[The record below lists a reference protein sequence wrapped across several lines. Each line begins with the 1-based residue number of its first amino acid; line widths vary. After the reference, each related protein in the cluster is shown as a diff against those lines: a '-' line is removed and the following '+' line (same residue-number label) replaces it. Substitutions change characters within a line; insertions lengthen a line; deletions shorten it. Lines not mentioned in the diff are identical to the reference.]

1 MTYFAM
7 HKLLGS
13 RAQATSHVTE
23 KGDFAILPRR
33 KAGQS
38 ANGGERAQPIS
49 ISKAVLEKYFHMSL
63 NQASKELVNVL
74 ALYDMSFNIAFFNIF
89 YQGICATAIKKVCR
103 FAISFEFSVLPRL
116 IAILAGSLVFS
127 NGPFETAM

>member
-1 MTYFAM
+1 M

-13 RAQATSHVTE
+13 RAQVAAQLAE

-38 ANGGERAQPIS
+38 TQGGERAQPIS

-63 NQASKELVNVL
+63 NQASKELVSPNSPVF
-74 ALYDMSFNIAFFNIF
+74 LYVYHHFLN
-89 YQGICATAIKKVCR
+89 YH
-103 FAISFEFSVLPRL
+103 
-116 IAILAGSLVFS
+116 
-127 NGPFETAM
+127 